1 MKRLFL
7 ALAIGWVLFI
17 FYQGTRTGEVSME
30 KSNEIVEQIIKII
43 EKPKSSNTNT
53 ISTSEETSTK
63 PTTKEEQSVTSK
75 LYTTLSYG
83 IRKGAHFF
91 EYLIL
96 ALLLY
101 GTLKFYPFSGV
112 NRVIYVLFMVLG
124 VAVLDE
130 YFQSLVARTS
140 SVSDVLLDFS
150 GGAIGLIVLRLVEK
164 IKLKS

>member
-7 ALAIGWVLFI
+7 ALAIGWILFI

-43 EKPKSSNTNT
+43 EKTKSSNTDT
-53 ISTSEETSTK
+53 ISASEETSTK
-63 PTTKEEQSVTSK
+63 PTTKEEQSVTNK
-75 LYTTLSYG
+75 LYTILSYG

-96 ALLLY
+96 VLLLY
-101 GTLKFYPFSGV
+101 VTLKFYPFSGV

-150 GGAIGLIVLRLVEK
+150 GGAIGLIVIRLVEK